1 MRARHIS
8 PATRSMSSR
17 LDRVGERRLKW
28 TYVTRLVPQTA
39 VAGIGPNS
47 KTPGSGDLV
56 VARVYA
62 VAAHDHIE
70 DPVGRAQRLYPGD
83 LIVGAYGN
91 RYATDFYE
99 GYVPRGPQTHLLT
112 TGGLIGTVASAHDAV
127 KEPTKLEICGA
138 LSGQDGRPLALADFA
153 CPAPPPVVPP
163 LGTIVV
169 VGSSMNAGKTT
180 TVVSIVRGLT
190 QAGLVVGA
198 GKVTGS
204 GSGKDR
210 WAYIDAGAALTA
222 DFLDYGMPST
232 FGYPREQIAQTM
244 AAIRHR
250 LADEG
255 AEVVVLEIADGLLQ
269 CETGWLLQ
277 RLVGVADAVVFAA
290 VDPLSACFGVEIL
303 RRHGLPV
310 RAVSGLVT
318 RSPLARR
325 EVMTGLPLLSA
336 TELVSG
342 GALGLLDAERREEHA
357 SACLVS

>member
-1 MRARHIS
+1 
-8 PATRSMSSR
+8 
-17 LDRVGERRLKW
+17 V
-28 TYVTRLVPQTA
+28 
-39 VAGIGPNS
+39 
-47 KTPGSGDLV
+47 V
-56 VARVYA
+56 VARVCTI
-62 VAAHDHIE
+62 AAHDHIE
-70 DPVGRAQRLYPGD
+70 DHCGRAQRLYPRD

-91 RYATDFYE
+91 RYATDVYE

-112 TGGLIGTVASAHDAV
+112 ASGLIGAVASAHEAV
-127 KEPTKLEICGA
+127 KEPTTLEMFGA
-138 LSGQDGRPLALADFA
+138 LIGEDGHPISLAKLAL
-153 CPAPPPVVPP
+153 PAPPPVVPP

-169 VGSSMNAGKTT
+169 VGSSMNSGKTT

-210 WAYIDAGAALTA
+210 WAYIDAGADITA

-232 FGYPREQIAQTM
+232 FGYPREQIAQTL

-250 LADEG
+250 LAAAG

-269 CETGWLLQ
+269 GETGWLLQ
-277 RLVGVADAVVFAA
+277 HLVGVADAVVFAA
-290 VDPLSACFGVEIL
+290 VDPLSACFGVELL

-318 RSPLARR
+318 RSPLASR
-325 EVMTGLPLLSA
+325 EVTTGVPLLSA
-336 TELVSG
+336 TELVAG
-342 GALGLLDAERREEHA
+342 GALRLLAVERGEAHESECLA
-357 SACLVS
+357 S

>member
-1 MRARHIS
+1 MDIEMRAG
-8 PATRSMSSR
+8 
-17 LDRVGERRLKW
+17 LDKVGERRLKW

-39 VAGIGPNS
+39 AAGIGPNS
-47 KTPGSGDLV
+47 KTPESGDLV
-56 VARVYA
+56 VARVHA
-62 VAAHDHIE
+62 IAAHDHVE

-91 RYATDFYE
+91 HYATDFYE
-99 GYVPRGPQTHLLT
+99 AYVPRGPQTHLLT
-112 TGGLIGTVASAHDAV
+112 TGGLIGTVASAHEAV
-127 KEPTKLEICGA
+127 KEPTKLEIFGA
-138 LSGQDGRPLALADFA
+138 LTGEDGHPLSLTEFA
-153 CPAPPPVVPP
+153 CPAPPPAVPP
-163 LGTIVV
+163 LGTIAV

-180 TVVSIVRGLT
+180 SVVSIVRGLT

-210 WAYIDAGAALTA
+210 WAYIDAGANITA

-250 LADEG
+250 LAAEG
-255 AEVVVLEIADGLLQ
+255 AEVVVLEIADGVLQ

-318 RSPLARR
+318 RSPLASR
-325 EVMTGLPLLSA
+325 EVKTEVPLLSA
-336 TELVSG
+336 TDLVTA
-342 GALGLLDAERREEHA
+342 GALGLLAPDRGDAHE
-357 SACLVS
+357 SACLAS

>member
-8 PATRSMSSR
+8 PATRPMRAR
-17 LDRVGERRLKW
+17 LDKVGERRLKW

-47 KTPGSGDLV
+47 KTPESGDVV

-70 DPVGRAQRLYPGD
+70 DHVGRAQRLYPGD

-112 TGGLIGTVASAHDAV
+112 TSGLIGTVASAHEAV

-138 LSGQDGRPLALADFA
+138 LSGEDGHPLALADFA

-169 VGSSMNAGKTT
+169 VGSSMNSGKTT

-232 FGYPREQIAQTM
+232 FGYPREQIGQTM

-255 AEVVVLEIADGLLQ
+255 AEVVVLEIADGILQ
-269 CETGWLLQ
+269 SETGWLLQ

-318 RSPLARR
+318 RSPLASR
-325 EVMTGLPLLSA
+325 EVTTEVPLLSA
-336 TELVSG
+336 TDLAAGE
-342 GALGLLDAERREEHA
+342 ALGLLAPERGEEHESAYLA
-357 SACLVS
+357 S

>member
-1 MRARHIS
+1 
-8 PATRSMSSR
+8 
-17 LDRVGERRLKW
+17 
-28 TYVTRLVPQTA
+28 
-39 VAGIGPNS
+39 
-47 KTPGSGDLV
+47 
-56 VARVYA
+56 
-62 VAAHDHIE
+62 
-70 DPVGRAQRLYPGD
+70 
-83 LIVGAYGN
+83 
-91 RYATDFYE
+91 
-99 GYVPRGPQTHLLT
+99 
-112 TGGLIGTVASAHDAV
+112 
-127 KEPTKLEICGA
+127 
-138 LSGQDGRPLALADFA
+138 
-153 CPAPPPVVPP
+153 
-163 LGTIVV
+163 
-169 VGSSMNAGKTT
+169 MNAGKTT

-250 LADEG
+250 LAAEG

-318 RSPLARR
+318 RSPLASR
-325 EVMTGLPLLSA
+325 EVKTEVPLLSA

-342 GALGLLDAERREEHA
+342 GALGLLDAERREEHE